1 MVQAPPFVRALLE
14 PEAYP
19 EEERPREVRLVET
32 HISWLFLT
40 GRFVYKVKKP
50 VNFGFLDFTAL
61 EGRRHF
67 CHEEVRLNRRLSPD
81 VYLGVVEVVRR
92 GGRYALYGAG
102 EVVDYAVRMRQLPG
116 DRWLSVLLERG
127 QAGEAEVRRVARR
140 IARFHRSAETG
151 PEVTRTGALETVRFN
166 AEENFRQT
174 EPYIGRTLDRPLY
187 ERVRAYTRAF
197 LEVREPLFRRR
208 EREGRIR
215 DGHGDLHAAQINLE
229 DGIAIIDCIEFNTRF
244 RYGDVA
250 ADLAFLAMDLDR
262 HGRPDLERVLVE
274 EWVRE
279 TGDRGALEVLPYYK
293 CYRAYVRGKVESF
306 RLDEPGLPEAER
318 TAAGERARRYFAL
331 AGEYARL
338 RGPALLLTAGLMGTG
353 KSTLARGLAEALG
366 ARLLSSDV
374 VRKELAGIP
383 PEEHRYEPWGEG
395 IYSPSF
401 TERTYRELHGRARAL
416 LRRGEVVVV
425 DASYRARAWR
435 EEARRVAEE
444 VGAPFWVVETACPEG
459 EVLRRLAG
467 RLAGAPTASDGRP
480 ELLSA
485 QRAHFEPLEEVP
497 VASLLRVDT
506 SGPPEA
512 SLASA
517 LHELY
522 RRWLAG
528 AGTEGGKG

>member
-1 MVQAPPFVRALLE
+1 MQAPPFVRALLD

-19 EEERPREVRLVET
+19 EDERPREVRLVET

-50 VNFGFLDFTAL
+50 VNFGFLDFTTL
-61 EGRRHF
+61 ERRRHF

-92 GGRYALYGAG
+92 DGRYALYGPG
-102 EVVDYAVRMRQLPG
+102 ETVDYAVRMRQLPG
-116 DRWLSVLLERG
+116 DRWLSVLLDQG
-127 QAGEAEVRRVARR
+127 QAGEAEVRRVARL

-151 PEVTRTGALETVRFN
+151 PEITRTVALETVRFN

-174 EPYIGRTLDRPLY
+174 EKYIGRTLERPLY
-187 ERVRAYTRAF
+187 ERIRAYTHAF
-197 LEVREPLFRRR
+197 LEVKEPLFRRR
-208 EREGRIR
+208 EREGYIR
-215 DGHGDLHAAQINLE
+215 DGHGDLHTAQINLE
-229 DGIAIIDCIEFNTRF
+229 DGVAIIDCIEFNTRF
-244 RYGDVA
+244 RYQDIS
-250 ADLAFLAMDLDR
+250 ADLAFLAMDLDY
-262 HGRPDLERVLVE
+262 HGRPDLERALVE
-274 EWVRE
+274 EWVQG
-279 TGDRGALEVLPYYK
+279 TGDRGALALLPYYK

-318 TAAGERARRYFAL
+318 TAITERARRYFAL

-338 RGPALLLTAGLMGTG
+338 RGPALLITAGLMGTG
-353 KSTLARGLAEALG
+353 KSTLARGLADALG
-366 ARLLSSDV
+366 ASLLSSDV

-383 PEEHRYEPWGEG
+383 PEEHRYEPWGRG
-395 IYSPSF
+395 IYSPEF
-401 TERTYRELHGRARAL
+401 TERTYRELHRRAQDL
-416 LRRGEVVVV
+416 LRRGGVVVL

-435 EEARRVAEE
+435 ESARRVAEE
-444 VGAPFWVVETACPEG
+444 AGASFWAVETTCPEG

-497 VASLLRVDT
+497 PVSLIRVDT
-506 SGPPEA
+506 SGPREA
-512 SLASA
+512 SLAFA

-528 AGTEGGKG
+528 TETERSEG